1 MTRDEFYSEILQPG
15 EKITI
20 DRLMEITDR
29 LARAE
34 AADVM
39 YNDHTPEMITL
50 DGIFTTVC
58 TWFKFSPEAVK
69 GDSRRGWLIYAR
81 HIFYR
86 LAHEQGY
93 EPPAIAAFVG
103 HTRSAVIHGIH
114 QAKNRPEL
122 VKKYS
127 EMIGYV
133 KYVL

>member
-20 DRLMEITDR
+20 DRLMEITDKMVY
-29 LARAE
+29 AE
-34 AADVM
+34 TTRVT
-39 YNDHTPEMITL
+39 YPQLITI
-50 DGIFTTVC
+50 DDIFETVC

>member
-20 DRLMEITDR
+20 DRLMEITDKMVY
-29 LARAE
+29 AE
-34 AADVM
+34 TTRVT
-39 YNDHTPEMITL
+39 YPQLITI
-50 DGIFTTVC
+50 DDIFETVC

-122 VKKYS
+122 IKKYS

-133 KYVL
+133 KYV